1 MAQKVFTANTYSDFD
16 LAFTRVGQ
24 DTPYA
29 IAIKRN
35 ENSIVQSIKNL
46 VLTNPGEK
54 PFEPGFGGGLS
65 SLLFETLTPEVIG
78 RVNSLVRYNL
88 TLYEPRV
95 EFESLEIDDSKI
107 DSNNVFINLSYRI
120 LENREIVRTVQ
131 IQVERAI

>member
-46 VLTNPGEK
+46 MLTAPGEK

-65 SLLFETLTPEVIG
+65 SLLFETMTPEVIG

-88 TLYEPRV
+88 TVYEPRV

-107 DSNNVFINLSYRI
+107 ESNNVFIISFP
-120 LENREIVRTVQ
+120 
-131 IQVERAI
+131 